1 LPQNG
6 NGNGLDFLWSPN
18 YRNEANVMYEDL
30 FVTRTIVLPAGELV
44 ETFVRASKPGGQNV
58 NKVSTAVELRFDAK
72 NSTAIPGDV
81 FARLRRIAGS
91 RVTKDGEVLIRAERF
106 RNQERNRVDA
116 RERLA
121 ELIRRAATPP
131 RPRKDTLPTRSS
143 KERRL
148 TFKARRGQTKA
159 LRRNPPDH

>member
-1 LPQNG
+1 MHG
-6 NGNGLDFLWSPN
+6 
-18 YRNEANVMYEDL
+18 DL
-30 FVTRTIVLPAGELV
+30 SITRTIVVPAGELV
-44 ETFVRASKPGGQNV
+44 ESFVRASGPGGQNV
-58 NKVSTAVELRFDAK
+58 NTVSSAVELRFDAK
-72 NSTAIPGDV
+72 NSTAISGDV
-81 FARLRRIAGS
+81 FARLQRIAGS

>member
-1 LPQNG
+1 M
-6 NGNGLDFLWSPN
+6 S
-18 YRNEANVMYEDL
+18 EDL
-30 FVTRTIVLPAGELV
+30 SITRTLVVPAGELT
-44 ETFVRASKPGGQNV
+44 ESFVRASGPGGQNV

-72 NSTAIPGDV
+72 NSTAISGDV

-91 RVTKDGEVLIRAERF
+91 RMTKDGEVLIRAERF
-106 RNQERNRVDA
+106 RTQERNRADA

-131 RPRKDTLPTRSS
+131 RPRKETRPTRAS

-148 TFKARRGQTKA
+148 TSKARRGRTKA
-159 LRRNPPDH
+159 LRRDPPDD